1 MKIGTCDVLKEGT
14 VCRECV
20 KVVLIQTCGQCKIG
34 IIYAR
39 KYDDSQMGV
48 FEVMTVFVTL
58 GFLCHLEVQKVLLLL
73 LVKFVHF

>member
-48 FEVMTVFVTL
+48 L
-58 GFLCHLEVQKVLLLL
+58 R
-73 LVKFVHF
+73 